1 MYFRFQINI
10 TTRFFFNRDMAALVA
25 MATVLLSLSGA
36 SSLEFQHHNQS
47 EIELFLADV
56 VDRYPDLT
64 RMYSV
69 GQSIRGRTRY
79 MYNEPC
85 HEKTCLWDFRPDQTQ
100 TGLYSYRR

>member
-1 MYFRFQINI
+1 
-10 TTRFFFNRDMAALVA
+10 MAALVA

-56 VDRYPDLT
+56 VDKYPDLT
-64 RMYSV
+64 RMYSI

-79 MYNEPC
+79 MYNLSHVIRKPVFFISDQVTEVR
-85 HEKTCLWDFRPDQTQ
+85 HKKMARCLKFRI
-100 TGLYSYRR
+100 